1 MTNCNKEKKMKKIV
15 SAVLSATLIV
25 GTLFCLSACGNKEEK
40 AKVEVANTEQLEE
53 CKQFILTADTVLNEY
68 FSVNSNPELN
78 VTEVVGSMKGNEV
91 VVYPKHNFKIV
102 ENRNNYFYTRSALQS
117 EMYRRGNIIFDNYV
131 GFVRDDKHND
141 KKDLKI
147 TENSTF
153 KILTVDEMKEKYSLD
168 INEISKY
175 YASAQGEKEKNLI
188 YVLASLSS
196 EQKTMST
203 YSTIFELEVINNNGN
218 TIYYI
223 NNEYLIKDGSFD
235 FEQTK
240 VVRPVSL
247 IENYNNAYV
256 KREMDIIRGIN
267 NVQPV
272 ETPSETTEE

>member
-1 MTNCNKEKKMKKIV
+1 MINCNKEKKMKKIV

-25 GTLFCLSACGNKEEK
+25 GTIFCLSACGNKEEK
-40 AKVEVANTEQLEE
+40 TKVDAANTEQLEE

-68 FSVNSNPELN
+68 FSVNSNPDLN
-78 VTEVVGSMKGNEV
+78 ATEVVGSMKGNEV

-168 INEISKY
+168 INEISK
-175 YASAQGEKEKNLI
+175 
-188 YVLASLSS
+188 
-196 EQKTMST
+196 
-203 YSTIFELEVINNNGN
+203 
-218 TIYYI
+218 
-223 NNEYLIKDGSFD
+223 
-235 FEQTK
+235 
-240 VVRPVSL
+240 
-247 IENYNNAYV
+247 
-256 KREMDIIRGIN
+256 
-267 NVQPV
+267 
-272 ETPSETTEE
+272 